1 MNFPTITRYNWMC
14 CSIILVF
21 LALSSPKPLQ
31 AQENQKENY
40 ESPSQPTDE
49 DVSDKTATNE
59 GIENK

>member
-31 AQENQKENY
+31 AQENQKERISFLYFSFFYSLPILNLY
-40 ESPSQPTDE
+40 
-49 DVSDKTATNE
+49 
-59 GIENK
+59 